1 MKHALSKPLW
11 SDVTRLPTA
20 TLKYCSIQI
29 EHKFQAVSL
38 ESTTA
43 DLKRIIRLFCELM
56 RACEQRVWLF
66 FKQSLPLG
74 AEFSLSK
81 GQGSYLRDHVR
92 PQTDHLHM
100 SEADCRLKPQAH
112 SKFGKKLLSETNF
125 RNIKDFFLVGQ
136 NRQSLIT
143 LFDMLPDGQS
153 PLR

>member
-1 MKHALSKPLW
+1 MVMDMKHALSKPLW
-11 SDVTRLPTA
+11 SNVTRLPNS

-29 EHKFQAVSL
+29 EHKFQAASL
-38 ESTTA
+38 ESTTT
-43 DLKRIIRLFCELM
+43 DLKRIIRLYCELM
-56 RACEQRVWLF
+56 RACEQSVWVF

-112 SKFGKKLLSETNF
+112 SKFGKDCCLRQISGILKIS
-125 RNIKDFFLVGQ
+125 FL
-136 NRQSLIT
+136 
-143 LFDMLPDGQS
+143 
-153 PLR
+153 